1 MHSYWSMTFFKFCF
15 QFISSSFFVVAQ
27 PVKFFAIRFQIESYL
42 FPVGGALWRGGAYVS
57 LWKIAEGIFCELY
70 YSACNSSIISSIRYN
85 LRVYYFSGRFFSW
98 AKKRMAGIASAPPY
112 PIPTPY
118 FTNAGD
124 LPPGYE
130 ESTNPN
136 CKFSCLYSLWKVLES
151 RSK

>member
-1 MHSYWSMTFFKFCF
+1 MYLAGLERDP

-42 FPVGGALWRGGAYVS
+42 FPVG
-57 LWKIAEGIFCELY
+57 
-70 YSACNSSIISSIRYN
+70 
-85 LRVYYFSGRFFSW
+85 GRFFSW

-136 CKFSCLYSLWKVLES
+136 
-151 RSK
+151 